1 MNSGM
6 IRLKQK
12 NSLAV
17 LLYTASLTLV
27 VACGSGP
34 SPADNSIDR
43 LKAEKSKFQDSIRMI
58 EAQIMALDTSDNM
71 VYPKVTL
78 FETTPLNFEHYFS
91 VQGHLESEQNVLLIP
106 EVGGIVKS
114 LNVKEGELVKKGQII
129 ATFDASMVAANIKEL
144 EEQIELASYNFNKQ
158 KSLFDQGVGSEF
170 NLKQAEAQLNTL
182 LKTKQTLNTQ
192 AGKSNLIAPFEGY
205 IEELIPV
212 VGEMSMPGMPVARL
226 INLDNVYVTADIS
239 EVYLSKMKKDN
250 FASVSFSAL
259 NMTVDS
265 LSVSNVGKF
274 VNPANRTIKVR
285 VKLPQ
290 NNKFIPN
297 LVATLRIRDYMRDS
311 AIAVPSSTITQ
322 NAEGSEIVFTAASS
336 GDHFVVSS
344 APVKTGMTY
353 NGMTEIIEGLN
364 AGDQVIVKG
373 SQSVFDGLEVEELT
387 NQ

>member
-1 MNSGM
+1 M
-6 IRLKQK
+6 
-12 NSLAV
+12 
-17 LLYTASLTLV
+17 
-27 VACGSGP
+27 
-34 SPADNSIDR
+34 
-43 LKAEKSKFQDSIRMI
+43 
-58 EAQIMALDTSDNM
+58 
-71 VYPKVTL
+71 
-78 FETTPLNFEHYFS
+78 
-91 VQGHLESEQNVLLIP
+91 
-106 EVGGIVKS
+106 
-114 LNVKEGELVKKGQII
+114 KKGQII

-158 KSLFDQGVGSEF
+158 KSLFDQGVGTEF

-311 AIAVPSSTITQ
+311 VIAVPSSTITQ

>member
-158 KSLFDQGVGSEF
+158 KSLFDQGVGTEF

-322 NAEGSEIVFTAASS
+322 NAEGSEIVFTATSS